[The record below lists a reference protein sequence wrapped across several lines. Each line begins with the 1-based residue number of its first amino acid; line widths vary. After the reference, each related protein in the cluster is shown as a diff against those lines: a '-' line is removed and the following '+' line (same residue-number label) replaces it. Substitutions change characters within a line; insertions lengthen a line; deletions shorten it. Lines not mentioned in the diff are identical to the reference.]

1 MNISIKG
8 TLLALSFA
16 FASTFNAMADR
27 DVAISYKEL
36 PKTAQQVINTNF
48 PNVKVALSKKEV
60 DFFGKSYDVIFT
72 NGDKIE
78 FDSNGNWEKISCK
91 YSKVPTALIPVAI
104 LKYVDE
110 KFSGNL
116 IIKIEKEKRGYE
128 VELQNGLE
136 LEFNKHGQCVK
147 IDD

>member
-1 MNISIKG
+1 MNISIKASV
-8 TLLALSFA
+8 LALSFV

-36 PKTAQQVINTNF
+36 PQTAQQVINANF
-48 PNVKVALSKKEV
+48 KDVKVALTKKEV

-78 FDSNGNWEKISCK
+78 FDSNGHWEKISCK
-91 YSKVPTALIPVAI
+91 YSKVPTILIPSAI

-110 KFSGNL
+110 NFSNNP

-136 LEFNKHGQCVK
+136 LEFNKNGQCVK